1 MEKVTFTPP
10 EPPSDLSHEAK
21 EIYSFYVGQ
30 GIKIRN
36 PGQVAAFIEALRAMD
51 RANEARAILKTDG
64 MVKTSAR
71 SRLPRRHP
79 ACEIVASAEQHFRRI
94 WKRLGLYGNQKQEGL
109 QFVDIV

>member
-1 MEKVTFTPP
+1 MEKVAFTPAG
-10 EPPSDLSHEAK
+10 PPSDLTVESK
-21 EIYSFYVGQ
+21 EIYDFYVGQ
-30 GIKIRN
+30 GIKVRN

-71 SRLPRRHP
+71 SKLPRRHP
-79 ACEIVASAEQHFRRI
+79 ACEILTNAEQHFRRI